1 MNNPH
6 RIDELEYKFE
16 ELTILPPFTGKDGRE
31 YHYADAYV
39 NGSAD
44 IAYDADGDWWV
55 SGIWLETT
63 ERKPGTMERK
73 LRHLDRHDAV
83 FALVKAAIDRECRA
97 SIDAAVAEHKAEA
110 A

>member
-1 MNNPH
+1 MSNPN
-6 RIDELEYKFE
+6 RIDELDYRFE
-16 ELTILPPFTGKDGRE
+16 ELAVLPPFTGRDGKE

-44 IAYDADGDWWV
+44 IAYDADGDWWI
-55 SGIWLETT
+55 SNIWLETT
-63 ERKPGTMERK
+63 ERKPGTFDRK

-83 FALVKAAIDRECRA
+83 FSLVRCALDRECRSDIEA
-97 SIDAAVAEHKAEA
+97 TIQNHKSEA